1 MAKTNAA
8 GTGDQGAPF
17 QLPENLESLTAE
29 ALAELFETASTQM
42 DTIVGERDPNKL
54 PALSELRTARQT
66 IKAQMEKVAAQQAEI
81 DAQFD
86 EIAAELAEANA
97 APAET
102 PAEPALEGEVQDA
115 QGAPIAPAAPA
126 PQLVTASGRPQ
137 GGAIAA
143 SRDVG
148 GLSGPQHRLNPSL
161 SGARQIAPQASATP
175 PEAELIMTATAHS
188 GAAKLAMGD
197 RIQNLG
203 QLGSLMEDR
212 ARGLSDQNGFRQ
224 VDPRNT
230 AYRHAARRSS
240 DPYGGTMV
248 ASIRQQFETV
258 LHDKS
263 PRDAVQAYI
272 EKLGAQRGASQF
284 ESLVAAG
291 GWCAPSQ
298 IRYDFFNIACQSGMI
313 DLPTFGVERGGIMF
327 PDSPSLAD
335 TFSPALPWYTA
346 FSNATVPWLWTEG
359 DDILAATGSPTKP
372 CIRVPCST
380 MVDRRLECYGIC
392 LTAGNLAD
400 NAWPE
405 STANFLR
412 LLMAAHYHA
421 SNARYIS
428 TIVSL
433 AVANAACNATGS
445 GAAAPIL
452 STAELAGFD
461 YRAKFGMCRTDVI
474 EAVYPEWALGLIRAD
489 LAKRTGVGDFMNIPD
504 SMIGDWFSTRGIRAQ
519 FVQDY
524 QVRAAGQPGAS
535 TAGGITQYPSTVSHL
550 LYAAGT
556 VARGNGM
563 SLDLGVVRDST
574 LNETNDFTAAWME
587 DCHLIAQF
595 GHEVRQY
602 TINVCPDGTTG
613 AADLTSCCP

>member
-1 MAKTNAA
+1 MPKTNG

-17 QLPENLESLTAE
+17 TLPEDLESLTAE
-29 ALAELFETASTQM
+29 GLAELFESASTQM
-42 DTIVGERDPNKL
+42 DAIVGERDPNKL

-86 EIAAELAEANA
+86 EIAAELAEVNTEQ
-97 APAET
+97 APAD
-102 PAEPALEGEVQDA
+102 PALEGELQDA
-115 QGAPIAPAAPA
+115 QGAPVAPAAAPQAPA

-137 GGAIAA
+137 GGAVAV

-148 GLSGPQHRLNPSL
+148 GVSGPSHRLNPSL
-161 SGARQIAPQASATP
+161 SGARAVAPQASATP
-175 PEAELIMTATAHS
+175 PEAELIMTAAAHS
-188 GAAKLAMGD
+188 GRAKVGMGD
-197 RIQNLG
+197 RIQSLG
-203 QLGSLMEDR
+203 QLGSLIEDR
-212 ARGLSDQNGFRQ
+212 ARGLSDANGFRQ
-224 VDPRNT
+224 TLPGGT
-230 AYRHAARRSS
+230 AFKHQARRHTDS
-240 DPYGGTMV
+240 YGGTMV
-248 ASIRQQFETV
+248 ASIRQQFDTV

-263 PRDAVQAYI
+263 PGDVVQAYI
-272 EKLGAQRGASQF
+272 EKLGAQRNASQF

-298 IRYDFFNIACQSGMI
+298 IRYDFFNIACQDGMI

-359 DDILAATGSPTKP
+359 DDILALTGSPAKP

-380 MVDRRLECYGIC
+380 MIDRRLECYGIC

-405 STANFLR
+405 STANFLK

-428 TIVSL
+428 TIVGLST
-433 AVANAACNATGS
+433 AVAGCTATGS
-445 GAAAPIL
+445 GAAAPLL
-452 STAELAGFD
+452 STAELAAWD
-461 YRAKFGMCRTDVI
+461 YRSKYGMCETDVL
-474 EAVYPEWALGLIRAD
+474 EAVYPAWAKGLIRAD
-489 LAKRTGVGDFMNIPD
+489 LAKRTGVSDFMNVTD
-504 SMIGDWFSTRGIRAQ
+504 AMIGDWFSLRGVRAQ

-524 QVRAAGQPGAS
+524 QVRAAGQPGAA
-535 TAGGITQYPSTVSHL
+535 TPITSYPGTVSNL

-602 TINVCPDGTTG
+602 TSNVCPDGTTG